1 MTAVQ
6 LDRAA
11 ILLCD
16 ADDVAVAKRRIR
28 RGTVLAAV
36 DREIAAAEDIPPGH
50 KLAVRDLPAD
60 APVHK
65 YGHVI
70 GFTTRPVAAG
80 QWVHT
85 HNLAVGP
92 LRLAHEF
99 GVDAR
104 PVELYPP
111 ERHRT
116 FQGYLR
122 PDGRVGTRNYV
133 AVISTVNCSAAV
145 VNQIAARLRQS
156 ALPEFPHVDGVIA
169 LTHKG
174 GCGTASRGA
183 DHRILQRVLAGFAD
197 HPNVA
202 AALFVGLGCE
212 VNDPAQLLRDQR
224 LVPSRGRSRT
234 RPPMP
239 VISVQQC
246 GGVRRAV
253 ERGVE
258 EGLKLLRFADQFRRA
273 SAPASE
279 LVVAT
284 NCGGSDAWSGITA
297 NPALGM
303 AGDELVRHGGTWLL
317 GETTETYGAEHL
329 LTRRAASREVGE
341 KLVALMRWWERY
353 AEALGAEIDNNP
365 SPGNKEGGLT
375 TIYEKS
381 LGAVAKAGSTPLTA
395 VYEYAERIHHKGL
408 CFMDTPGFDPV
419 SVTGLVAGGCTV
431 VAFTT
436 GRGSCLGF
444 RPAPCIKI
452 ASNTPLYESMP
463 DDMDIDAGVILR
475 GTPIQDVAAAIFE
488 EIIQVASGKRTKS
501 ELQDLGEEEF
511 APWTVGPVL

>member
-1 MTAVQ
+1 MAVVELGGTAV
-6 LDRAA
+6 
-11 ILLCD
+11 LLCED
-16 ADDVAVAKRRIR
+16 DDVAVAKTRIPC
-28 RGTVLAAV
+28 GTVLAAPNRRV
-36 DREIAAAEDIPPGH
+36 TAAEDIPAGH
-50 KLAVRDLPAD
+50 KLALRDLPTD
-60 APVHK
+60 APVRK
-65 YGHVI
+65 YGHII
-70 GFTTRPVAAG
+70 GFTIQPVTAG

-85 HNLAVGP
+85 HNLAAGTLQLV
-92 LRLAHEF
+92 HEF
-99 GVDAR
+99 GADAK
-104 PVELYPP
+104 PIQMYPP
-111 ERHRT
+111 EQRRT
-116 FQGYLR
+116 FQGYRR

-133 AVISTVNCSAAV
+133 AVIPTVSCSAGTA
-145 VNQIAARLRQS
+145 NRIAARARESILQD
-156 ALPEFPHVDGVIA
+156 FPNVDGVVA

-212 VNDPAQLLRDQR
+212 VNDPALLLRDEG
-224 LVPSRGRSRT
+224 LVPSRGRRRASK
-234 RPPMP
+234 P
-239 VISVQQC
+239 ISVLTIQQC
-246 GGVRRAV
+246 GGVQQTV
-253 ERGVE
+253 ERGVKE
-258 EGLKLLRFADQFRRA
+258 LEKLLRYADQFRRTA
-273 SAPASE
+273 VPVSE

-303 AGDELVRHGGTWLL
+303 TGDELVRHGGTWVL

-365 SPGNKEGGLT
+365 SPGNIQGGIT

-381 LGAVAKAGSTPLTA
+381 LGAVTKGGSTPLNA
-395 VYEYAERIHHKGL
+395 VYEYAERIRHKGL

-444 RPAPCIKI
+444 KPAPCIKI
-452 ASNTPLYESMP
+452 ASNTLLFESMSN
-463 DDMDIDAGVILR
+463 DMDIDAGIILS
-475 GTPIQDVAAAIFE
+475 GTPMQEVATAIFD

-501 ELQDLGEEEF
+501 ELQDLGDEEF